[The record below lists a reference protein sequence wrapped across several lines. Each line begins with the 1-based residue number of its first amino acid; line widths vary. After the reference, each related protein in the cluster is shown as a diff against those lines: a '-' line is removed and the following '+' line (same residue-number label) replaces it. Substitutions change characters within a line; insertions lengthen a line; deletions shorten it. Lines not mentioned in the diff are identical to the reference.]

1 VTSDAVFDALRSVL
15 RPGCRVWL
23 GDGVSIPLDACPA
36 LSAVA
41 REVGDVHLVVGWCP
55 VVELP
60 LEVDAF
66 ASVRAFMG
74 GYGLRRAIDRGSIRY
89 VPARLGTVPSLI
101 AGALRPDV
109 VVVSVQRRDDGHHL
123 TTEVAWIPAAIERP
137 NLPVASALGPLPPET
152 LRVGGISDA
161 PALEYLINPPTD
173 DHRALGANVARFVT
187 EGVRVQFGPGQ
198 ITDAAMAA
206 IDVPVRVTTGLLS
219 DAVLRLDQ
227 RGLLLGTPSAPYLA
241 GSSALYEWADG
252 RPLLHRLEDTHDPG
266 ALSIADPPLV
276 AINTALEIDHV
287 GQVNVE
293 RRGGS
298 TVGGVGGQPDFAAAA
313 ARSRTGISVVALLSQ
328 RGGES
333 TLVEQ
338 LSAPASTA
346 RHDVDVVVTER
357 GAADLRGLDDHE
369 RRHALTHLWGA

>member
-1 VTSDAVFDALRSVL
+1 
-15 RPGCRVWL
+15 
-23 GDGVSIPLDACPA
+23 
-36 LSAVA
+36 
-41 REVGDVHLVVGWCP
+41 
-55 VVELP
+55 
-60 LEVDAF
+60 
-66 ASVRAFMG
+66 
-74 GYGLRRAIDRGSIRY
+74 
-89 VPARLGTVPSLI
+89 VPSLI

-123 TTEVAWIPAAIERP
+123 TTEVAWIPAAIEAGATVVAIERP

-219 DAVLRLDQ
+219 DAVL
-227 RGLLLGTPSAPYLA
+227 YLA